1 LCDKKG
7 NMDMNENAMMDC
19 IKAEPDVI
27 REILDNR
34 EYYCG
39 DFVKH
44 FMTHPVKRVYLSG
57 HGSPYNAGVVVG
69 FMMEKLLKV
78 EAATSYPTLF
88 MNHSGFNVNG
98 MYEPEEMLVICPAQS
113 GRTRGPVYV
122 ARKARE
128 MGIPVICTT
137 LLRDGVLAREC
148 DIVIEKRSGDEE
160 SFPETKGHVASMA
173 ILMLCVVEAAYA
185 LGRILK
191 SEYDGYLEAF
201 ESLPRS
207 VALAAERT
215 LSWYEAHRQVLLEAG
230 SFTFLGYGANYATA
244 VEGGL
249 KLLET
254 TLKPCMSYECEE
266 FMHGQNQPV
275 KEGSVLFFL
284 CPREPERDRM
294 DELVQWCRR
303 HTHNCFMVAS
313 PDDPVTDV
321 HSIVSDFVECE
332 FLTAIEYLIPFQVL
346 SHVAAR
352 DMGLSSVVAN
362 HDDAGKELNVRFES

>member
-1 LCDKKG
+1 MCDKKG

>member
-1 LCDKKG
+1 MCDKKG

-313 PDDPVTDV
+313 PDDPVTDA

>member
-1 LCDKKG
+1 MCDKKG
-7 NMDMNENAMMDC
+7 NMDKNENAMMYC

-98 MYEPEEMLVICPAQS
+98 MYGPEEMLVICPAQS

-313 PDDPVTDV
+313 PDDPVTDA

>member
-1 LCDKKG
+1 
-7 NMDMNENAMMDC
+7 MNENAMMDC

-185 LGRILK
+185 LGRTLK

>member
-1 LCDKKG
+1 
-7 NMDMNENAMMDC
+7 MNENAMLDC

-69 FMMEKLLKV
+69 SMMEKLLKV
-78 EAATSYPTLF
+78 EATTSYPTLF
-88 MNHSGFNVNG
+88 MNHSGFNANG

-173 ILMLCVVEAAYA
+173 ILMLCVVETAYA

-191 SEYDGYLEAF
+191 SEYDGYMEAF
-201 ESLPRS
+201 EALPQS

-275 KEGSVLFFL
+275 KEGTVLFFL

-294 DELVQWCRR
+294 DELVLWCRR

-313 PDDPVTDV
+313 PDDPVTDG

>member
-1 LCDKKG
+1 MCDKKG

-78 EAATSYPTLF
+78 EATTSYPTLF

-284 CPREPERDRM
+284 CPRETERDRM

-313 PDDPVTDV
+313 PDDPVTDA

>member
-1 LCDKKG
+1 
-7 NMDMNENAMMDC
+7 MNENAMMDC

-27 REILDNR
+27 KEILDNR

-78 EAATSYPTLF
+78 EATTSYPTLF

-275 KEGSVLFFL
+275 KEESVLFFL

-313 PDDPVTDV
+313 PDDPVTDA

>member
-1 LCDKKG
+1 MYRAGIVTLSDKGAAGEREDKSG
-7 NMDMNENAMMDC
+7 A
-19 IKAEPDVI
+19 VI